1 MRHPRPRLLF
11 SVIYA
16 YAFYTLQ
23 LQIHRQFSHHSQKQ
37 QVISGHLPD
46 STAAP
51 THANLHALPSDTSAV
66 HGVPGEG
73 GVGDSAVPCLVFPL
87 EAVSTEH
94 VVSVIRQLRS

>member
-11 SVIYA
+11 SVVYA
-16 YAFYTLQ
+16 YAFHTLQ

-46 STAAP
+46 STAAS
-51 THANLHALPSDTSAV
+51 THANLHVLPSNTSAV
-66 HGVPGEG
+66 HGVPGE

>member
-1 MRHPRPRLLF
+1 MRMHFTL
-11 SVIYA
+11 YN
-16 YAFYTLQ
+16 YKYTGN
-23 LQIHRQFSHHSQKQ
+23 FPTTEASQKQ

-51 THANLHALPSDTSAV
+51 THANLHVLPSDTSAV

-73 GVGDSAVPCLVFPL
+73 GVGVSAIPCLVFPL
-87 EAVSTEH
+87 QAVSTEH

>member
-11 SVIYA
+11 SVVYA

-87 EAVSTEH
+87 EAEH